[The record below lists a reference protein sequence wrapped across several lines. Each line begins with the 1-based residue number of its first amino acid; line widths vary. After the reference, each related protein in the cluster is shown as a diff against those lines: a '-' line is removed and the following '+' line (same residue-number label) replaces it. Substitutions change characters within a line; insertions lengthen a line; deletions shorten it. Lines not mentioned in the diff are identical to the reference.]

1 LLATYGIILIYILFQ
16 TPLQTAK
23 AKATIKENK
32 FSIESWLILIKNAQ
46 ESNINESREFYEELI
61 QEFSTCGRF
70 WKIYIEQEVSSF
82 FCKKTF
88 LNLIILD

>member
-16 TPLQTAK
+16 TSLQTAK